1 MWYHSACQ
9 ERRAITRKALA
20 QTDAWCTVQGL
31 RNNRTGRSVAQKET
45 KGEQPSEIDS
55 NGAQEQGSAIYKASK
70 QSLFHLRTFLGAL
83 LVSEALVDVGDD
95 TAAGNSGLDQTIKFL
110 ISSNGKL
117 QVAGGYTLDLEI
129 LAGISGELEN
139 FRREVLEDGG
149 RVDGSGGSHTLLA
162 TDAVFQVAMDS
173 ANWELKAGSRG
184 SGDDLFRL
192 G

>member
-1 MWYHSACQ
+1 M
-9 ERRAITRKALA
+9 
-20 QTDAWCTVQGL
+20 
-31 RNNRTGRSVAQKET
+31 
-45 KGEQPSEIDS
+45 
-55 NGAQEQGSAIYKASK
+55 
-70 QSLFHLRTFLGAL
+70 
-83 LVSEALVDVGDD
+83 DVGDD